1 MNTSFKKLMCIIT
14 ILVFTALI
22 PAYSKAEKI
31 DYTPDNLKTPVII
44 DKADLLSDYDEV
56 SLKDSLSV
64 LREKTG
70 YRFFVFTVTE
80 TNDYV
85 KGRELQTI
93 YNDHFIELRGAGV
106 VFLLISTSKDNPICE
121 LQTYNDS
128 SSYFNKEINS
138 YISNELKA
146 YCSSS
151 QYDTALLKFPEY
163 IEKAVN
169 GEIVTEESDISYST
183 YQEYLVKNSL
193 LAFLTAAIV
202 LFITIIFV
210 SFVVIKISGNRKSA
224 RKMSSDINI
233 AEKSLVKIS
242 TVTENVTYVR
252 THKTAS
258 DK

>member
-22 PAYSKAEKI
+22 PEYSKAEKI

-93 YNDHFIELRGAGV
+93 YNDHFIE
-106 VFLLISTSKDNPICE
+106 LISTSKDNPICE

-233 AEKSLVKIS
+233 AGKSLVKIS